1 MIYYNCRKGKIMKQ
15 KNNKIT
21 DTKTRQLFLAFDFE
35 LALIKV
41 GLKGYYKGGVK

>member
-1 MIYYNCRKGKIMKQ
+1 MKHT
-15 KNNKIT
+15 KEKLA

-35 LALIKV
+35 LELIKV